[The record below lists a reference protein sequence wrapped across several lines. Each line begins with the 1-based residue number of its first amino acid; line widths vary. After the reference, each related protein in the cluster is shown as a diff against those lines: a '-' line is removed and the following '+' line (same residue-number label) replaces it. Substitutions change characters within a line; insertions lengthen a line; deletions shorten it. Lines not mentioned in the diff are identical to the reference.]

1 MINLL
6 PPQYKEK
13 IRAAKKIRMIFNVG
27 IFFIVCI
34 LVFWLSLMIIDVR
47 INTIKENQSLLTR
60 VEHSKVG
67 QLNIVKGKINQVN
80 GLISEINK
88 FYEEQIY
95 VSDLLVKV
103 SNILGQEVTLN
114 NLSFDKNTKKVVLS
128 GTVKTLQGLNELK
141 DTLNTQTEFRA
152 MNLSIPS
159 YIPKEDISFAADF
172 IFINEQQK

>member
-6 PPQYKEK
+6 PPQYKDK
-13 IRAAKKIRMIFNVG
+13 IRDAKKIRMIFNVG

-34 LVFWLSLMIIDVR
+34 VVFWLSLRIIDIR
-47 INTIKENQSLLTR
+47 INIIKENQSALTR
-60 VEHSKVG
+60 IEHNKVG

-88 FYEEQIY
+88 FYGGQVYI
-95 VSDLLVKV
+95 SDLLIKI
-103 SNILGQEVTLN
+103 SSILGQEVTLN
-114 NLSFDKNTKKVVLS
+114 NFSFDKASKKVVLS
-128 GTVKTLQGLNELK
+128 GTVKTLQGLNGLK
-141 DTLNTQTEFRA
+141 DTLNTQKEFRA

-172 IFINEQQK
+172 IFINE